1 MYAIGENARFGPDSR
16 VLRRIAEY
24 LITQIPEIYRFIL
37 KK

>member
-1 MYAIGENARFGPDSR
+1 MYAMGKNAAFGLNSR
-16 VLRRIAEY
+16 VLRRIVEY